1 LPRWKED
8 LGLKGITR
16 GSGDEFVIWRPWVAG
31 AGGGGVEA
39 CCRGSEES
47 VEVLRYAVI
56 YGGAGNSKEICSG
69 ISFNGTN
76 GEKRAEWGFDVPFKT
91 VVLKQNW
98 GVSSG

>member
-1 LPRWKED
+1 MRLLYGA
-8 LGLKGITR
+8 LGLR
-16 GSGDEFVIWRPWVAG
+16 VLVEEGSKPAVE
-31 AGGGGVEA
+31 GVRRALRFCVMLSSMEA
-39 CCRGSEES
+39 R
-47 VEVLRYAVI
+47 
-56 YGGAGNSKEICSG
+56 EIRRKSAQG